1 MSKYSW
7 IEALVNEGSYEE
19 AYNEYSKVIEENPKA
34 YDAYFERALIDCY
47 FLRSYYEVSKED
59 LMLVFEK
66 NKKLAKRIPMFLTII
81 CDSLKDYDNAIYY
94 GELALKDEYITPEE
108 NLLEVHFALS
118 RSYYLRGASLEDYTS
133 ALREVDECTKLSDD
147 LNEELLLCK
156 CDILIVLERFDEV
169 LEIINH
175 LFFTSKIVPVL
186 YYFKARA
193 LYGKAKEK
201 TDFEEALEGFNYYLE
216 DNPNDYFTLIYKAGC
231 LRALERIEEAVKVY
245 ENLKNEYNEE
255 DVISEIIKTYEQS
268 GKIEDAINYATDY
281 LKKHNSW
288 QIKYSLAMV
297 ILKRAKTIE
306 ELYEVKDLLE
316 DSYLQTKN
324 EIIAESIV
332 QVYRRLG
339 LDEENYCFL
348 KTLVSSS
355 KDGRFAYYLAIEAF
369 RHKGSYEET
378 EEYLKLALELKYFNE
393 QEYLDMLMSFTKE
406 PKKYYKKIKKY
417 SELQDKVYLT
427 KGILYQT
434 IGSSHKLACRYL
446 YGMYGLKPNLD
457 KAIKYAKGCYE
468 LLSNDCCM
476 AILYGRSLELA
487 KRHKEAFV
495 VYQKANEQTRQAFKP
510 LCQCS
515 YGYLAHAYIKG
526 IGTEINIEKAKE
538 LILEGIEQYQEKTDC
553 SVLALYAY
561 FTLQKEKG
569 FSKEKAVQYLSKD
582 SSFALYDSSR
592 YKLLM
597 MLDENNKDKWA
608 KMLKISLKFD
618 AIMAVDYYN
627 HHKDDEVYYPFLN
640 NY

>member
-1 MSKYSW
+1 MSKYTW
-7 IEALVNEGSYEE
+7 IKDLVSQGNYEE
-19 AYNEYSKVIEENPKA
+19 AYEEYTKVIEDNPKA

-47 FLRSYYEVSKED
+47 FLRLHYETSKED
-59 LMLVFEK
+59 LLLVFAK
-66 NKKLAKRIPMFLTII
+66 NKKLARRVPMFLAII
-81 CDSLKDYDNAIYY
+81 CDSLKDYNNAIYF

-118 RSYYLRGASLEDYTS
+118 RSYYLRGASLEDYLS
-133 ALREVDECTKLSDD
+133 ALREVDECTKISDE

-169 LEIINH
+169 LEIVNH

-186 YYFKARA
+186 YYFKARG
-193 LYGKAKEK
+193 LYGKAKETK
-201 TDFEEALEGFNYYLE
+201 EFEEALESFDYYLE

-231 LRALERIEEAVKVY
+231 LRALNRIDEAIKVY
-245 ENLKNEYNEE
+245 EGLKNEYNEE

-268 GKIEDAINYATDY
+268 GKVEDAIEYATKY
-281 LKKHNSW
+281 LKEHNSW
-288 QIKYSLAMV
+288 QVKYSLAMV
-297 ILKRAKTIE
+297 LLKRAKTIE

-316 DSYLQTKN
+316 DSYLETKN
-324 EIIAESIV
+324 EIIAESII
-332 QVYRRLG
+332 QIYRRLG

-369 RHKGSYEET
+369 RYKGSYEET
-378 EEYLKLALELKYFNE
+378 EKYLKMALDLKYFNE

-406 PKKYYKKIKKY
+406 PKKYYKKIQKY
-417 SELQDKVYLT
+417 SIAQDKLYLT
-427 KGILYQT
+427 KGVVYQT
-434 IGSSHKLACRYL
+434 IGSTHKLACRYL

-457 KAIKYAKGCYE
+457 KAIKYAKGCYDI
-468 LLSNDCCM
+468 LGNDCCM
-476 AILYGRSLELA
+476 AILYGRSLEFA
-487 KRHKEAFV
+487 KRYEEAFE
-495 VYQKANEQTRQAFKP
+495 VYQKANEQTKKGFKP

-526 IGTEINIEKAKE
+526 IGTEINLERAKS

-553 SVLALYAY
+553 SVLALYSY
-561 FTLQKEKG
+561 FALKREEG
-569 FSKEKAVQYLSKD
+569 FLREKAIEYLSKD

-592 YKLLM
+592 YKLLT
-597 MLDENNKDKWA
+597 MLDVENQKKWE
-608 KMLKISLKFD
+608 KMLKTSLKYD
-618 AIMAVDYYN
+618 AIIAVNYYKE
-627 HHKDDEVYYPFLN
+627 HKNDEIYYPFLN